1 MSPSRSRRRAA
12 VRSRRRSHISDSRS
26 TVAFLL
32 IACFGILFAGCGGGV
47 QEDKE
52 PAEEF
57 AFTEQDVEKF
67 RELVM
72 GDTGSQAVRTPH
84 LVVEGSNEGDLPVLD
99 LSEVARFDAV
109 RSVTSGEEG
118 IYRVTNDFLNMRT
131 SPKVTAEQLERL
143 ERGDTFTVL
152 KFHDAAWAQIKLAN
166 GREGY
171 VSTRYIAKMTSED
184 KLPEENAAFEGQ
196 YFVNFGF
203 LNVRKEPDAQSDKIG
218 ELPGQ
223 AIVKPL
229 SMDKVWARVPFEGKE
244 GYVAVQYLQPFLPKF
259 LVRQETYAL
268 PVLHYRMDK
277 DGMQD
282 LLVKHIG
289 KLQQSNVNILTF
301 ADFKD
306 FLFKQE
312 ERDVRLDPNSV
323 LLGISGMTASNYKD
337 VSDILRAS
345 GVRATLFLQTRDIGI
360 DGITEQGILT
370 LLANGHDIQSGGH
383 TGDDLRS
390 YTNAQVSL
398 ELAQS
403 RQILEQKTGKTVFA
417 IAYPGGGVNER
428 VEKMAAEAGYLLG
441 VASTP
446 SSSFNRAQL
455 LRMPSYQITT
465 GMTEDDV
472 LNIARGDQL

>member
-12 VRSRRRSHISDSRS
+12 ARSRRRSHITDSRS

-47 QEDKE
+47 SEDKD

-72 GDTGSQAVRTPH
+72 GDSGSQIVPTPH
-84 LVVEGSNEGDLPVLD
+84 LVVEGSTEGDVPVLD
-99 LSEVARFDAV
+99 LSEVAQFNAV
-109 RSVTSGEEG
+109 RSVASEEG
-118 IYRVTNDFLNMRT
+118 VYRVTNDFLNMRT
-131 SPKVTAEQLERL
+131 SPSVTAEQLARL
-143 ERGDTFTVL
+143 ERGETFTVM
-152 KFHDAAWAQIKLAN
+152 KFHDAAWAQVKLPN

-171 VSTRYIAKMTSED
+171 LSTRYIAKMTAED
-184 KLPEENAAFEGQ
+184 RLPEEKAAFEGQ

-244 GYVAVQYLQPFLPKF
+244 GYIAVQYLQPFLPKF

-268 PVLHYRMDK
+268 PVLHYRMDTE
-277 DGMQD
+277 GMQD
-282 LLVKHIG
+282 ILVKHIG
-289 KLQQSNVNILTF
+289 KLKQNNVNILTF

-306 FLFKQE
+306 FLLRQE

-323 LLGISGMTASNYKD
+323 LLGISGMTASNHKE

-345 GVRATLFLQTRDIGI
+345 GVRATLFLHTRDIGI
-360 DGITEQGILT
+360 NGITEQSLLT

-403 RQILEQKTGKTVFA
+403 RQILEQKTGKSVFA
-417 IAYPGGGVNER
+417 VAYPGGGVNER

-441 VASTP
+441 VG
-446 SSSFNRAQL
+446 SSPMPSFNRAQL

-465 GMTEDDV
+465 SMTEEDV
-472 LNIARGDQL
+472 LNIAQGE